1 MKYTKTS
8 TDVLQKVFCP
18 KVSFVSHGCKE
29 WLCKTCDRTLSRS
42 SMLLQAKGND
52 LHLCEVPPELSGMN
66 TLELRLT
73 SQRVP
78 FMKMVAF
85 ASGKQCSIHRP
96 AVYVPSKV
104 DTESNLVY
112 REKKMYMKKPF
123 CVARIVVRHWY
134 ICFNYIV
141 PMR

>member
-1 MKYTKTS
+1 M
-8 TDVLQKVFCP
+8 P
-18 KVSFVSHGCKE
+18 
-29 WLCKTCDRTLSRS
+29 
-42 SMLLQAKGND
+42 LQAKGND

-78 FMKMVAF
+78 FMKMVALP
-85 ASGKQCSIHRP
+85 SGKQCSIHRP

-112 REKKMYMKKPF
+112 ISREKNIMKKPF
-123 CVARIVVRHWY
+123 CAARIVVRHWY
-134 ICFNYIV
+134 IRFNYIV